1 MAQIYSIVYQ
11 PLDQEYPEG
20 HFGDFLRL
28 PLETAELIAD
38 HGIDGDRKAGHNRQ
52 RQLNILSYEWLQVR
66 KREGYR
72 ADPGQFGE
80 QLVVRGLD
88 VLQLQPG
95 ERLQLGPLAVVE
107 ITKGRTGCLRLATAH
122 GQDELLQLGEIGVM
136 ARVITGGPITLGDP
150 VLVLE
155 AIPV

>member
-1 MAQIYSIVYQ
+1 MAQIYSILYQ

-20 HFGDFLRL
+20 HVGDFIRL

-38 HGIDGDRKAGHNRQ
+38 HGIDGDRKAGHNPQ
-52 RQLNILSYEWLQVR
+52 RQLNILSYEWLQER

-72 ADPGQFGE
+72 ADLGQFGE
-80 QLVVRGLD
+80 QLVVQGLD

-95 ERLQLGPLAVVE
+95 ERLQLGPLAVIE
-107 ITKGRTGCLRLATAH
+107 ITKARTGCLRLAAAH
-122 GQDELLQLGEIGVM
+122 GQDELLQLGGIGVL
-136 ARVITGGPITLGDP
+136 AYVITGGPITVDDP

-155 AIPV
+155 AVVV